1 MNPGHFGTGAHNPHN
16 AHNNQEIDE
25 DNDQHHISISFTALQ
40 SSSVPLLPLLRN
52 RPEQNQRDIWRRLFA
67 RLVEDIM
74 EYEINIAEQVENDMI
89 AMVENESL
97 QTCND
102 HLFNKDTTS
111 TQIDLEETTGSF
123 EELRNDQSDESCSIC
138 MEKFGTHDS
147 CYQLGA
153 CKHIFH
159 CECLHE
165 AVRHQ
170 HQSCPTCRQP
180 LVARLRHHI

>member
-1 MNPGHFGTGAHNPHN
+1 MNPGHFGTGAHNN
-16 AHNNQEIDE
+16 EAKDQDNQEINE
-25 DNDQHHISISFTALQ
+25 AQAENHISISVTLPS

-89 AMVENESL
+89 AMAENESL

-102 HLFNKDTTS
+102 HLFNKDTTL

-123 EELRNDQSDESCSIC
+123 AELRNDQSDESCSIC
-138 MEKFGTHDS
+138 MEKFSTHDA

-180 LVARLRHHI
+180 LVARHHI